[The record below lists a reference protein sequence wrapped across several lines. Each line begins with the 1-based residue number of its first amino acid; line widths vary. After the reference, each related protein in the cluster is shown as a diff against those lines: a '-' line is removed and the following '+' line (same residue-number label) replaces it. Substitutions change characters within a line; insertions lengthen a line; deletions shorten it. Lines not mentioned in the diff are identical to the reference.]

1 MGHVDT
7 ADRILTMAFN
17 QKEKFMLGDTSLD
30 YEFASLDIKSKL
42 AGIERDLNFVSR
54 NIEDA
59 NINYGMLKKMFS
71 KVNESLDYWSTKKEN
86 TANLLEDVQF
96 SLLRVK
102 TQAIEMGLVR
112 DYAANNLSDPE
123 SSKNK
128 YLSLVNE
135 IYKIE
140 TKISSV

>member
-30 YEFASLDIKSKL
+30 YEFASLDIKTKL

-59 NINYGMLKKMFS
+59 NINYGMLNKMFS
-71 KVNESLDYWSTKKEN
+71 KVNESLNFWSTKKEN

-135 IYKIE
+135 I
-140 TKISSV
+140 